1 MADKFKTEGNVAF
14 GQKKWLKSA
23 KLYGQAIALEKDDTA
38 KGALYSN
45 RSAAYVQ
52 LGKLDEAL
60 DDANNAVRSR
70 PQWSKAHARVA
81 EVYGRQQE
89 FKLSPRTTRVELVTN
104 EASLKTLESTQN
116 RAADAVKAAPKPY
129 LTTSNP
135 GDLFLAK
142 VQRAVLEGSYQLD
155 RDSGVGISYHAAES
169 CARGMQELDTAVEP
183 VGGTKFRGT
192 AFTFAIAE
200 ICECVVTD
208 QTQFIMPYGTHEAF
222 PLSKKLPALIEFELQ
237 QGGCFKYFTGSRWS
251 ARDIIDDLDKRIKT
265 DDRQLVRQVCS
276 SLIRGRLIS
285 AFLLSAFQRETGAA
299 ILEAKF
305 AVALL
310 DEGNKKWAHE
320 SFEEK
325 GATFRPTF
333 VRNARVFLMKLL
345 LGAHRDAKT
354 ASAKRAFKLEDV
366 EKLAHDVLEEC
377 PPSKWPPR
385 NGGVMY
391 LAYGVMP
398 NWEAYG
404 ALAYVHSYRGRLP
417 MQLDAQPGG
426 SRLKMPDVGEMKK
439 AAEYYDKGAS
449 LMPDDW
455 YDLPAFRWYGLE
467 SWFRAGGLSVR
478 ELRQREAA
486 ALKSEVES
494 RRFANSPL
502 ETNYPPRNFSQKQ
515 NRALA
520 EQVGVM
526 GPQADRLTVKA
537 VPTIDARGMPMSWN
551 GAELFT
557 PEMAKEYPG

>member
-1 MADKFKTEGNVAF
+1 MADKFKAEGNVAF

-60 DDANNAVRSR
+60 DDANNAVRCR
-70 PQWSKAHARVA
+70 PQWSKASARVA
-81 EVYGRQQE
+81 EVWGRQQE
-89 FKLSPRTTRVELVTN
+89 FRLSIQNYKRAIELAEDDASRERY
-104 EASLKTLESTQN
+104 EASLKTLEATQQ
-116 RAADAVKAAPKPY
+116 RATVAAKANPPPFR
-129 LTTSNP
+129 TTNDP
-135 GDLFLAK
+135 GELFLAK
-142 VQRAVLEGSYQLD
+142 LLD
-155 RDSGVGISYHAAES
+155 AAI
-169 CARGMQELDTAVEP
+169 EP
-183 VGGTKFRGT
+183 IDETNFRGT
-192 AFTFAIAE
+192 AFTNALAE

-208 QTQFIMPYGTHEAF
+208 QRQFVLGAGSHPTAT
-222 PLSKKLPALIEFELQ
+222 LNKKLPQLIRFELEH
-237 QGGCFKYFTGSRWS
+237 GGCFKYFTGSRWS
-251 ARDIIDDLDKRIKT
+251 ARDIIDDLDKRIAT
-265 DDRQLVRQVCS
+265 DGRQRVRQVCS
-276 SLIRGRLIS
+276 SLIRGRIII
-285 AFLLSAFQRETGAA
+285 AFLVSTFQREPGPA
-299 ILEAKF
+299 ILEAKL
-305 AVALL
+305 AVSLL

-345 LGAHRDAKT
+345 LGARRDAKT
-354 ASAKRAFKLEDV
+354 PSAMRAFKLEDV
-366 EKLAHDVLEEC
+366 EKLARDILEEC

-385 NGGVMY
+385 DGGVLH
-391 LAYGVMP
+391 LAYGALP

-404 ALAYVHSYRGRLP
+404 ALAYVHSCRGRLP
-417 MQLDAQPGG
+417 LQEDGD
-426 SRLKMPDVGEMKK
+426 SRIMMPDVGEMKK
-439 AAEYYDKGAS
+439 AAQYYDKAAS

-455 YDLPAFRWYGLE
+455 LDLPAFRWYGLE
-467 SWFRAGGLSVR
+467 SWFRAGELTVR

-486 ALKSEVES
+486 AVRSDVES
-494 RRFANSPL
+494 SRFSPKPP
-502 ETNYPPRNFSQKQ
+502 TDDYPPRDFSQKQ